1 MRRNRK
7 VDPKD
12 YIQIRITQLK
22 EERKK
27 SEDRMTQMWIYKIK
41 ATKVQNN
48 SRTIM
53 AKLGVKTNQ

>member
-12 YIQIRITQLK
+12 YIQIRIKQLK

-27 SEDRMTQMWIYKIK
+27 SEDRMTQMWIYKIISFNL
-41 ATKVQNN
+41 TF
-48 SRTIM
+48 
-53 AKLGVKTNQ
+53 

>member
-12 YIQIRITQLK
+12 YIKIRIEQLK

-27 SEDRMTQMWIYKIK
+27 SEDRMTQMWIYKI
-41 ATKVQNN
+41 VSELQYVLQ
-48 SRTIM
+48 IM
-53 AKLGVKTNQ
+53 EKRSDRLP

>member
-27 SEDRMTQMWIYKIK
+27 SEDRMTQMWIYKI
-41 ATKVQNN
+41 VSELQYVLQ
-48 SRTIM
+48 IM
-53 AKLGVKTNQ
+53 EKRSDRLS

>member
-12 YIQIRITQLK
+12 YIKIRIEQLK

-27 SEDRMTQMWIYKIK
+27 SEDRMTQMWIYKIISELQY
-41 ATKVQNN
+41 VLQ
-48 SRTIM
+48 IM
-53 AKLGVKTNQ
+53 EKRSDRR

>member
-12 YIQIRITQLK
+12 YIKIRIEQLK

-27 SEDRMTQMWIYKIK
+27 SEDRMTQMSIYKIISELQYVLQVMEK
-41 ATKVQNN
+41 R
-48 SRTIM
+48 SDG
-53 AKLGVKTNQ
+53 LS

>member
-22 EERKK
+22 EERNK
-27 SEDRMTQMWIYKIK
+27 SEDRMTQMWIYKIISELQY
-41 ATKVQNN
+41 VLQ
-48 SRTIM
+48 IM
-53 AKLGVKTNQ
+53 EKRSDRLS

>member
-12 YIQIRITQLK
+12 YIKIRIEQLK

-27 SEDRMTQMWIYKIK
+27 SEDRMTQMWIYKI
-41 ATKVQNN
+41 VSELQYVLQ
-48 SRTIM
+48 IM
-53 AKLGVKTNQ
+53 EKRSDRLS

>member
-12 YIQIRITQLK
+12 YIKIRIEQLK

-27 SEDRMTQMWIYKIK
+27 SEDKMTQMWIYKIISELQY
-41 ATKVQNN
+41 VLQ
-48 SRTIM
+48 IM
-53 AKLGVKTNQ
+53 EKRSDRLF

>member
-12 YIQIRITQLK
+12 YIKIRIEQLK

-27 SEDRMTQMWIYKIK
+27 SEDRMTQMWIYKI
-41 ATKVQNN
+41 VSELQYFLQ
-48 SRTIM
+48 IM
-53 AKLGVKTNQ
+53 EKRSDRLS

>member
-12 YIQIRITQLK
+12 YIKIRIEQLK

-27 SEDRMTQMWIYKIK
+27 SEDRMTQMWIYKIISELQYVLQVMEK
-41 ATKVQNN
+41 R
-48 SRTIM
+48 SDR
-53 AKLGVKTNQ
+53 LS